1 MSPDFLDFQMYVR
14 VTTVQEM
21 FHEYAIDNVSF
32 VFLHSRSIMFPFAC
46 CMVDGFVVQMRDPEG
61 PYEGF
66 VDPDYWQSSHY
77 STGNNG

>member
-46 CMVDGFVVQMRDPEG
+46 CMVDGFVV
-61 PYEGF
+61 
-66 VDPDYWQSSHY
+66 
-77 STGNNG
+77 